1 MVFYLKDQEWGSWTK
16 FANESNKNESKE
28 SRRDFLNKIKK
39 SRGQNLYPR
48 EVQAEICI
56 QKEKEERYIN
66 SVSNQNKKIK
76 KINHQPE
83 VHVQAVSKPKF
94 TVSKRKRKKEH

>member
-83 VHVQAVSKPKF
+83 VHVQAVYKPKF